1 MSKEIDFTLHEY
13 SLRIRKTDK
22 LKDIR
27 LLLFGLYGEVG
38 SILTTAKKHKRD
50 GMAFHYQRA
59 ITEELGDAFWYLARI
74 SDELGYRLD
83 ELIPPSF
90 KTHENSTLFPTDH
103 HDGPIAHLTTF
114 PNPKYRTALRN
125 LGESAAN
132 ALKCVTKSK
141 KSKKILKS
149 FFTAYLRTVRASK
162 IGFSEI
168 LRYNLKKTEGRFIK
182 PKHHT
187 LKQFD
192 EKFSK
197 DEQIP
202 NKFRIE
208 ISERSNGKSYLKW
221 HGVFVGDPLTDNIK
235 DPDGY
240 RFHDVFHMAN
250 AAILNWS
257 PTFRSLIKHKRK
269 SDPKADEIQDGGRA
283 IVIEEGLTAWIFS
296 IAKESNFFKGQDRL
310 SFDVLKNIQQFVS
323 GYEVEKCPLKL
334 WERAILDGYK
344 VFRKMK
350 KNKGGIIIG
359 NRKKRTISYKPL
371 RKLL

>member
-1 MSKEIDFTLHEY
+1 MNKEIEFTLNEY

-22 LKDIR
+22 LKDIN

-74 SDELGYRLD
+74 SDELGYKLE
-83 ELIPPSF
+83 ELTPVSLNASKIS
-90 KTHENSTLFPTDH
+90 NLFPTDH
-103 HDGPIAHLTTF
+103 PCGPIAHLTKF
-114 PNPKYRTALRN
+114 PNPKLKTALRK
-125 LGESAAN
+125 LGESSAN
-132 ALKCVTKSK
+132 VLGCKIKTKK
-141 KSKKILKS
+141 NKQILKD
-149 FFTAYLRTVRASK
+149 FFVAYLKTVRASK
-162 IGFSEI
+162 IGFAEI
-168 LRYNLKKTEGRFIK
+168 LRYNLKKTEGRFLE
-182 PKHHT
+182 PKKSA
-187 LKQFD
+187 LKIFD
-192 EKFSK
+192 EKFSR

-202 NKFRIE
+202 NKFKIE

-221 HGVFVGDPLTDNIK
+221 HGVFIGDPLTDNIK

-296 IAKESNFFKGQDRL
+296 IAKESNFFKNQDRL
-310 SFDVLKNIQQFVS
+310 SFDLLKNIQQFVS
-323 GYEVEKCPLKL
+323 GYEVQKCPLKL
-334 WERAILDGYK
+334 WERSILDGYK

-359 NRKKRTISYKPL
+359 NRKKRTIRYKPL
-371 RKLL
+371 RKSA

>member
-22 LKDIR
+22 LKDIK

-74 SDELGYRLD
+74 TDELGYRLD
-83 ELIPPSF
+83 ELIPASF
-90 KTHENSTLFPTDH
+90 KTRKTTTLFPTDH
-103 HDGPIAHLTTF
+103 PDGPIAHLTTF
-114 PNPKYRTALRN
+114 QNPKFRTALRN
-125 LGESAAN
+125 LGKSAAN
-132 ALKCVTKSK
+132 VLKCQTKSK
-141 KSKKILKS
+141 ENKILLKG
-149 FFTAYLRTVRASK
+149 FFNAYLKTVKASE

-168 LRYNLKKTEGRFIK
+168 LRYNLDKTEGRFLK
-182 PKHHT
+182 PKRKT
-187 LKQFD
+187 LKSFD

-202 NKFRIE
+202 TKFKIE

-221 HGVFVGDPLTDNIK
+221 HNVFIGDPLTDNIK

-296 IAKESNFFKGQDRL
+296 IAKESNFFKNQDRL
-310 SFDVLKNIQQFVS
+310 SFDVLKNIQQFIS

-359 NRKKRTISYKPL
+359 DRKKRTISYKPL
-371 RKLL
+371 RK